1 MVLVPV
7 LQLDSSYFY
16 VSEFLASPVCGF
28 LSVRFLLCLCLI
40 PLSSVKVCRVTR
52 VYASRPSVYLSYIAV
67 FRLPYLFPRSSPC
80 VSSASLLVYP
90 HCCVKLCVLSRRLS
104 VSSFIVTVSRPV
116 FAVLSFAS
124 PCVVTSNF
132 LQLCS
137 HKFPLPSLSLSV
149 FIVSAFLLSFVG
161 AFANRLLILPRVSM
175 FPRYFQVFQISGGR
189 CYFCFIHFGFSV
201 FVHVC
206 YQP

>member
-7 LQLDSSYFY
+7 LQLDSGYFY

-40 PLSSVKVCRVTR
+40 PVLSVKVCRVTH

-104 VSSFIVTVSRPV
+104 VSCFIVTVSHPV

-124 PCVVTSNF
+124 PCVI

-161 AFANRLLILPRVSM
+161 AFANHPLILPRVSM
-175 FPRYFQVFQISGGR
+175 FPRYFQVQVFQISGGR
-189 CYFCFIHFGFSV
+189 CHFRFSHLGFSV

>member
-7 LQLDSSYFY
+7 LQLDSGYFY

-40 PLSSVKVCRVTR
+40 PVLSVKVCRVTR

-104 VSSFIVTVSRPV
+104 VSCFIVTVSHPV

-124 PCVVTSNF
+124 PCVI

-161 AFANRLLILPRVSM
+161 AFANHPLILPHVSM

-189 CYFCFIHFGFSV
+189 CHFRFSHFGFSV